1 MIPFIIGDLGSILCY
16 ITVICSLFNIKLQ
29 SVIDKN
35 INKLSGR
42 KDRGTLSGSGEDR

>member
-16 ITVICSLFNIKLQ
+16 ITVICSFFNIKLQ
-29 SVIDKN
+29 SVIDRN